1 MFGWEIMTLDVQTQL
16 KWYKVNGTKVNLDMH
31 KVSHM
36 INKALHHNIP
46 PLGKKSI
53 DEYYKHEVVV
63 IVFV

>member
-1 MFGWEIMTLDVQTQL
+1 MFGGEIMTLEVQTQL
-16 KWYKVNGTKVNLDMH
+16 GFNGGEVNGTKVNLDMH

-53 DEYYKHEVVV
+53 DEH
-63 IVFV
+63 

>member
-1 MFGWEIMTLDVQTQL
+1 MFGGEIMTLEVQTL
-16 KWYKVNGTKVNLDMH
+16 GFNGGEVNGTKVNLDMH

-53 DEYYKHEVVV
+53 DEH
-63 IVFV
+63 